1 MEDYNDA
8 QRHKNVKN
16 FSLSPNEKEY
26 FNSSLNS
33 NIRQKSDNVQ
43 YYIIQNDESKD
54 ETKFEF
60 NSISIKS
67 SGASKQ
73 MITNDIFEVQNIE
86 RLKENRKG
94 IE

>member
-1 MEDYNDA
+1 MEDYNDT
-8 QRHKNVKN
+8 QRQKNVKN

-54 ETKFEF
+54 ETKYVF
-60 NSISIKS
+60 NSTSIKS
-67 SGASKQ
+67 SGATKQ
-73 MITNDIFEVQNIE
+73 MITNDMFEVQNIE